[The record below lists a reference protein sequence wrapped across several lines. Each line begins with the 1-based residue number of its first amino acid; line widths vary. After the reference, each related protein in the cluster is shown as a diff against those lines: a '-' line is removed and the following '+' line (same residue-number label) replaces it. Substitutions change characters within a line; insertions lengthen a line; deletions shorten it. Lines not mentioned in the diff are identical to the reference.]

1 MDREQTEIEASID
14 QIRETDEY
22 SASSERMEIAEL
34 AYRLWEQRG
43 GRGGSPA
50 DDWITAKRMYREQ
63 TGSGV
68 E

>member
-22 SASSERMEIAEL
+22 FATSERMEIAEL

-43 GRGGSPA
+43 GKGGSPA
-50 DDWITAKRMYREQ
+50 DDWITAKRMYQEQ
-63 TGSGV
+63 GRSGLA
-68 E
+68 